1 MALLTRCQEAH
12 ARCMQTDETRRL
24 AGDDTEMG
32 WAADDVQAVHFASH
46 FNGSDAL
53 LWNIEKDP
61 CLRTTIVAVSLLDRS
76 PDWDRLVERVID
88 AVARLPRLRQRVVA
102 VPALMG
108 VPRWQDDDDFDI
120 TFHLRRVVAPAPA
133 DLRAVLDLAGPIA
146 MAAFDKDRP
155 LWEFTLVEGLTA
167 GRAAFIQKVHH
178 SFTDGVG
185 AVRLAKL
192 LLDPRRRATSRQG
205 RPTAV
210 HVPAPSSVWAEATES
225 LADDLRAAFVTP
237 TRIARALPRLAAEAA
252 IDPVAAMRSA
262 MRSVRSAGRLLAPA
276 SAPLSP
282 TMTGRGLSRRL
293 ETFDVPLADL
303 LAAAHAAGSS
313 LNDAFLAGVA
323 GGMRLYH
330 ERHAAPVE
338 LLRVA
343 MPVNLRRDEDDL
355 GNNRFTP
362 VRFELPV
369 AAVDAADRMRQIGEL
384 ARKWRREPALPFTDV
399 IAGILDRLPVGA
411 TTALFGAMLK
421 GVDFVATNVPG
432 LPGRSFLAG
441 AEVIREYAFAPPSGA
456 AFSVALLSHGD
467 TCCIGINVDR
477 AAVPDIEV
485 LVDCVVAGFAE
496 VLGVRGAA

>member
-1 MALLTRCQEAH
+1 MR
-12 ARCMQTDETRRL
+12 TDEARRS
-24 AGDDTEMG
+24 AGDVTELG
-32 WAADDVQAVHFASH
+32 TAADGLQAAHFASH
-46 FNGSDAL
+46 LNNSDAL

-61 CLRTTIVAVSLLDRS
+61 CLRTTIVAVSLLDRT
-76 PDWDRLVERVID
+76 PDWDRLVERVSD
-88 AVARLPRLRQRVVA
+88 AVACVPRLRQRVVA
-102 VPALMG
+102 APALMG
-108 VPRWQDDDDFDI
+108 LPQWQDEADFDL
-120 TFHLRRVVAPAPA
+120 TYHLRRVVAPAPG
-133 DLRAVLDLAGPIA
+133 DLSAVLDIAGPIA

-155 LWEFTLVEGLTA
+155 LWEFTLVEGLTG

-192 LLDPRRRATSRQG
+192 LLDPRRRAISRPR
-205 RPTAV
+205 RPGAV
-210 HVPAPSSVWAEATES
+210 HTPAPSSVWAIATES
-225 LADDLRAAFVTP
+225 LAHDLRAAFVTP
-237 TRIARALPRLAAEAA
+237 IRIARALPGLTAKAA
-252 IDPVAAMRSA
+252 IDPPAAMRSA

-282 TMTGRGLSRRL
+282 TMIGRGLSRRL
-293 ETFDVPLADL
+293 QTFDVPLADL
-303 LAAAHAAGSS
+303 HSAAHAAGSS

-330 ERHAAPVE
+330 EHHAAPVDR
-338 LLRVA
+338 LRVT
-343 MPVNLRRDEDDL
+343 MPVNLRRDDDDL

-369 AAVDAADRMRQIGEL
+369 ATLDAADRMRQIGEL
-384 ARKWRREPALPFTDV
+384 ARKWRREPALPLTDL

-441 AEVIREYAFAPPSGA
+441 AEVTREYAFAPHPEQRSA
-456 AFSVALLSHGD
+456 WPCCHTATPVASASTPTGRPCP
-467 TCCIGINVDR
+467 TSRC
-477 AAVPDIEV
+477 
-485 LVDCVVAGFAE
+485 
-496 VLGVRGAA
+496 